1 MILWAPRWAPR
12 VWRLAS
18 RAAVAILTTAVVT
31 GLWSRV
37 AWALCPNC
45 LAQRQTLTP
54 ALKLVGLFL
63 LLPFA
68 VAAVVAWVVRRA
80 LYLRSAAAAAAPP
93 DAPPSSVAAA
103 PSTASGWVPPSP
115 SRGGGAQG
123 G

>member
-1 MILWAPRWAPR
+1 MTPWAPR
-12 VWRLAS
+12 VLRLVS
-18 RAAVAILTTAVVT
+18 RAAVAILTTAVVV
-31 GLWSRV
+31 GLWSRL

-80 LYLRSAAAAAAPP
+80 VYLRSAPP
-93 DAPPSSVAAA
+93 SDAPPPSVAL
-103 PSTASGWVPPSP
+103 PSPASCVPPSG
-115 SRGGGAQG
+115 GGGAQG

>member
-1 MILWAPRWAPR
+1 MKLRGPRWAPR
-12 VWRLAS
+12 VWRLIS
-18 RAAVAILTTAVVT
+18 RAALAIVAAAVVT

-80 LYLRSAAAAAAPP
+80 LYLRSAAPSEVPPSVAAPP
-93 DAPPSSVAAA
+93 SPASVWIPPSGS
-103 PSTASGWVPPSP
+103 
-115 SRGGGAQG
+115 GGAQG